1 MARVQVQ
8 DLNEKLELAD
18 IDFLHI
24 KDGASGIDY
33 KFTFSNFEL
42 PTTNPTRQTVSNLGS
57 VAFDNL
63 VPLVRGGTGSSTAA
77 GARTNLGLGTAATKD
92 YGRSLGNLVE
102 VGSFGLG
109 STSDGDSLSGS
120 IDSSSIPAG
129 DYKVSSNSGVYP
141 VGVSTSG
148 VLSVI
153 RYNGDV
159 IVQKYAPNNSF
170 RRFERTIEGAVVGD
184 WREVAFAGE
193 DITFRDIIGR
203 NIDATGYLRGSDPS
217 LKSRKQVVS
226 DITRE
231 DLDSIALYYFRWK
244 DMQEVDE
251 SIRGTEDIGVMADE
265 VQRIFPEC
273 VTVRSNGTLAV
284 DYAKFA
290 TCFTL
295 ADYKLRREG
304 K

>member
-92 YGRSLGNLVE
+92 VGTSLGQ
-102 VGSFGLG
+102 
-109 STSDGDSLSGS
+109 
-120 IDSSSIPAG
+120 IP
-129 DYKVSSNSGVYP
+129 VS
-141 VGVSTSG
+141 
-148 VLSVI
+148 
-153 RYNGDV
+153 
-159 IVQKYAPNNSF
+159 
-170 RRFERTIEGAVVGD
+170 
-184 WREVAFAGE
+184 GE
-193 DITFRDIIGR
+193 DTNFRDITGR
-203 NIDATGYLRGSDPS
+203 NIDATGYVRGSDPS

-244 DMQEVDE
+244 DMEEVGE

-265 VQRIFPEC
+265 VQRVFPEC
-273 VTVRSNGTLAV
+273 VTRRSNGTLAV